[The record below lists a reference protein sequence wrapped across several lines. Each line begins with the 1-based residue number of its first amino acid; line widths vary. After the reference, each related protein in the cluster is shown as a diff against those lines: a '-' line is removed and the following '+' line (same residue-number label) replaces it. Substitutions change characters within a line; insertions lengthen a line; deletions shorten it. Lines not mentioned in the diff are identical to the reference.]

1 MTKDF
6 YTLDRI
12 SCLIIGALLLT
23 LTATGLTAAWGALG
37 LVFIGSAF
45 VTFRP
50 VTCVL
55 GIKTR
60 QDR

>member
-6 YTLDRI
+6 YTFDRI
-12 SCLIIGALLLT
+12 FCLIIGALLLT
-23 LTATGLTAAWGALG
+23 LTATGLAAAWGALG
-37 LVFIGSAF
+37 LVFVGSAF

-50 VTCVL
+50 AARVL

-60 QDR
+60 PEH